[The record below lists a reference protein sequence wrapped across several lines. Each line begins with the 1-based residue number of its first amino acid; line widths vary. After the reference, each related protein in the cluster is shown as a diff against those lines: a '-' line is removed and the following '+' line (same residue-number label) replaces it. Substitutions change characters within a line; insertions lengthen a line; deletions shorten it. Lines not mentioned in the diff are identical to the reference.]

1 MKVTLAALR
10 SVEHMRP
17 PGYLDEVL
25 SRGVVRVDPEVGEFV
40 DIPHE
45 EYRSLVAKFSPG
57 SPLPV
62 CGPGCQLKRT
72 FGVFGI
78 NSEPGCGCDEFA
90 DRMDAWGPAECWARL
105 EEIVARLA
113 EQAANRGLPF
123 LATAARIAVAR
134 AITAA
139 EKEVASATQASP
151 QAGPDVVGP
160 R

>member
-90 DRMDAWGPAECWARL
+90 ARMDSLGPSWCWQHL
-105 EEIVARLA
+105 EEIVDHLA
-113 EQAANRGLPF
+113 EQAAKRGLPF
-123 LATAARIAVAR
+123 IATAARIAVSR
-134 AITAA
+134 AIQAA
-139 EKEVASATQASP
+139 EKEVSNAAP
-151 QAGPDVVGP
+151 QAAEADP
-160 R
+160 RRPG